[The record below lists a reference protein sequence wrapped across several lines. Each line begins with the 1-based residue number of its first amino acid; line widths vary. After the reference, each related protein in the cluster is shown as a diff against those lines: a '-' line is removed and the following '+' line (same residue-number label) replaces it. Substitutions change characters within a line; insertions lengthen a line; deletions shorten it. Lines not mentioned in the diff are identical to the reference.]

1 MGPIEKKITVNAPV
15 NRVWEALTNPT
26 EIQKWMMMS
35 TNFEPKTGKD
45 FTFQAEASKEWDGV
59 FKCSV
64 KEVVKNKKLSYTWD
78 TAFINAETLVEFNLA
93 EKGNKTEL
101 SLVHSGWDKMAANQ
115 EQTKKS
121 HSEGWDLR
129 FVQKLKEVVESLKP
143 VSR

>member
-1 MGPIEKKITVNAPV
+1 MGPIEKKLTVNAPV
-15 NRVWEALTNPT
+15 NKVWEALTDPN
-26 EIQKWMMMS
+26 EMQKWMMMS

-45 FTFQAEASKEWDGV
+45 FTFKSDATEEWDGV

-64 KEVVKNKKLSYTWD
+64 KEVVEKKKLSYTWD
-78 TAFINAETLVEFNLA
+78 TSFINAETLVEFELTEN
-93 EKGNKTEL
+93 GDKTEL

-115 EQTKKS
+115 EETRNA

-143 VSR
+143 VN